1 MFHTC
6 GVYSFR
12 WIRYWRKLDT
22 DLDGFKTHA
31 KITVGAYE
39 VHSGGLALIF
49 ISCQYL
55 VHLEFMVPIGT
66 HFAGK
71 LNIDSDGFKNPAKMS
86 KAPYEVHS
94 GGWHSFSFRDL
105 ISYPRSLRHPLEVVM
120 VQKCNTKSDWF
131 EMHPKI
137 SLEFGTN
144 VYLVPIFR
152 TCGVYSSRWNPLCR
166 KVNTEL
172 GRLKTRAKMSKGAY
186 DAHSGCLSLIFIWC
200 QYFVRMEFIMPVGTN
215 FGGIFNTGSDGF
227 EMNPEIS

>member
-1 MFHTC
+1 MPKLPWEHTKSIRVVWHLFLFRANISYIWSYGSHWDPFC
-6 GVYSFR
+6 RKVKHRLR
-12 WIRYWRKLDT
+12 WIQKSRQNEQGTIRSPLGW
-22 DLDGFKTHA
+22 
-31 KITVGAYE
+31 
-39 VHSGGLALIF
+39 LALFF
-49 ISCQYL
+49 ISWLDY
-55 VHLEFMVPIGT
+55 VPAEFT
-66 HFAGK
+66 
-71 LNIDSDGFKNPAKMS
+71 
-86 KAPYEVHS
+86 APVGSRY
-94 GGWHSFSFRDL
+94 GA
-105 ISYPRSLRHPLEVVM
+105 
-120 VQKCNTKSDWF
+120 KCNTKSDWF

-144 VYLVPIFR
+144 FYSVPIFR

-227 EMNPEIS
+227 EMNPEMS